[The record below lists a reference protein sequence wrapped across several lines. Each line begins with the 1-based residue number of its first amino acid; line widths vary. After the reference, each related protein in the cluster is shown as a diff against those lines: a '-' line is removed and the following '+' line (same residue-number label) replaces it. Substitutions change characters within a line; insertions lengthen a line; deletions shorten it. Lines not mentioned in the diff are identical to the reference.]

1 MEFAVCGNAVVGSS
15 QLKLPSIRDS
25 HSGAGGGAA
34 GAPVNQ
40 LQRKGSSRIAAS
52 PQLGIPDSLEVAV
65 LASTKDRVPE
75 EDRFSAVSID
85 QQIPDGGFTSE
96 VRPARGSAKSSRA
109 PTGMKRAKVWTI
121 EVENAFRFQLAGFRD
136 MQVRFAQSQFQL
148 VTPVSQHF
156 ALVRKPGLTVYSSFF
171 PN

>member
-25 HSGAGGGAA
+25 HSGAGG
-34 GAPVNQ
+34 APVNQ
-40 LQRKGSSRIAAS
+40 LQRKGSSRISAS

-75 EDRFSAVSID
+75 EDRFSAVSTD
-85 QQIPDGGFTSE
+85 QQILDAGFTSE
-96 VRPARGSAKSSRA
+96 VRPARGSANSRA

-136 MQVRFAQSQFQL
+136 MQVRFAQFPIGDHTCIPAFRVGPQ
-148 VTPVSQHF
+148 PC
-156 ALVRKPGLTVYSSFF
+156 LTVYSSFF
-171 PN
+171 RIN